1 MLFVANPLAWTPTSF
16 AEEKGFF
23 RIRGATMASWRCSH
37 RDQQLSNVSG
47 PPGNLQ
53 DIPFAAMTPP
63 PGTRAARN
71 RNLRGGKAEV
81 KTICRESQHNVGLG
95 SNLDS
100 CMCTENMIQIRG
112 GVNPR
117 LMPLPKGEP
126 SFYPSQKWPISVRR
140 CYAKTR
146 TVLMFASR
154 AVADSR
160 FPLPFAAYIPLS
172 AGCLSRKLSHK
183 VAGRMVTSLPLRL
196 GSSCREA
203 SNSTNQRAFTLRSLQ
218 RPSLGQKCRPSFLG
232 NRGSEGSPPTGNR
245 TGRMPGEQF
254 SGKSLHLF

>member
-1 MLFVANPLAWTPTSF
+1 MFFVNQLAVSFGFQGPPLLFVANPLAWTPTSF

-81 KTICRESQHNVGLG
+81 KTICRESQHNLGLG

-117 LMPLPKGEP
+117 CKEHSQGLDVTLDRGSGGPSKRAIAQRGTFILPLPKVAH
-126 SFYPSQKWPISVRR
+126 ISSALLCQNKDCAHVCKPR
-140 CYAKTR
+140 C
-146 TVLMFASR
+146 
-154 AVADSR
+154 
-160 FPLPFAAYIPLS
+160 
-172 AGCLSRKLSHK
+172 C
-183 VAGRMVTSLPLRL
+183 
-196 GSSCREA
+196 
-203 SNSTNQRAFTLRSLQ
+203 
-218 RPSLGQKCRPSFLG
+218 
-232 NRGSEGSPPTGNR
+232 
-245 TGRMPGEQF
+245 
-254 SGKSLHLF
+254 